1 MTKEKD
7 KETCQTENKTIWIE
21 KPITIIIFG
30 VIAAIFII
38 LGLYMFGV
46 LSLTCNRD
54 NDILYIVSTIIACL
68 SIAVAILIY
77 LRQKKSNKLS
87 DKILKEINE
96 NVLDIK
102 SITQISNFNE
112 HLKKRIKE
120 SEHTTFIFYFPFSIY
135 PGFWL
140 DGGVEF
146 KGFTSELEQYN
157 DKKYTNQF
165 IFIGPE
171 PDKQSAN
178 TIFTILGFK
187 SEDELRKILQ
197 EAGTKFPDYINIGET
212 TTDANNN
219 NNNNNN
225 NQGGQVSII
234 EQIKNSYKASY
245 TALKNLSE
253 QKKFVHIMPIDD
265 PQNLPSSSFV
275 LEVNGEQNLVF
286 VDTFKILKE
295 PVAKEIYNTNMD
307 RFIVQEEASE
317 ETKKEQFE
325 KLQKIFSLPQSYC
338 FKNNIVSNL
347 FFSSFLDICQSHTVL
362 KDIKNKIKNKS

>member
-1 MTKEKD
+1 MNTLQKNPK
-7 KETCQTENKTIWIE
+7 KYGHYYV
-21 KPITIIIFG
+21 FSF
-30 VIAAIFII
+30 VSLV
-38 LGLYMFGV
+38 LGICV
-46 LSLTCNRD
+46 
-54 NDILYIVSTIIACL
+54 
-68 SIAVAILIY
+68 ILIASDINGIIPVYNY
-77 LRQKKSNKLS
+77 LVVTGLSFSLVIFLTQFYITRKSDRIIN
-87 DKILKEINE
+87 EINE

-102 SITQISNFNE
+102 SITEISNFNE

-146 KGFTSELEQYN
+146 KSFTSELEQYN

-171 PDKQSAN
+171 PDKQLAN

-187 SEDELRKILQ
+187 SEDELKKKLR

-212 TTDANNN
+212 TTDANN
-219 NNNNNN
+219 
-225 NQGGQVSII
+225 QQRQISII
-234 EQIKNSYKASY
+234 EQIKGSYKASY

-253 QKKFVHIMPIDD
+253 QKKFVHIMPIDA

-307 RFIVQEEASE
+307 RFIVQEDASE
-317 ETKKEQFE
+317 DTKKEQFE
-325 KLQKIFSLPQSYC
+325 KLQKIFSLPKSYC

-362 KDIKNKIKNKS
+362 KDVKNKIRNGS